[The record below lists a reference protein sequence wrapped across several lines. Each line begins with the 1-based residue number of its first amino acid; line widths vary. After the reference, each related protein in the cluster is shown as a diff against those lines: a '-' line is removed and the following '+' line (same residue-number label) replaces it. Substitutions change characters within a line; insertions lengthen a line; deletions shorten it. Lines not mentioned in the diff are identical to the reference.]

1 MWDRLMAQHK
11 EEISK
16 KGNKPIKIT
25 LTDGKVIEGLSWKTT
40 PYEVAEK
47 ISKGLAENAV
57 IAKVNDEVRR
67 IHLSLLL
74 IFIFSAL
81 GS

>member
-11 EEISK
+11 EELSK
-16 KGNKPIKIT
+16 KENKPIKIT

-57 IAKVNDEVRR
+57 IAKVNDEV
-67 IHLSLLL
+67 H
-74 IFIFSAL
+74 
-81 GS
+81 